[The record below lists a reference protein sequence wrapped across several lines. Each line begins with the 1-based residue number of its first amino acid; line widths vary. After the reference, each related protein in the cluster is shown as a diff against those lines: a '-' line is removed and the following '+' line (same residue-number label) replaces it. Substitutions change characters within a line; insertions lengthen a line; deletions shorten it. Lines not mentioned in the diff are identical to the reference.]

1 MIKSISFPNMFGTG
15 STKMKYDSDATKQNL
30 KLLLLTTKQELLG
43 DPNYGTNL
51 KKLLFEQNS
60 TIIKDIIID
69 DIYTNIKVFLPQ
81 IEVQRKN
88 IELVPN
94 NNTLYVNIRAKN
106 MLNYTFEDMSL
117 ALYNLEETK

>member
-1 MIKSISFPNMFGTG
+1 MFGTG